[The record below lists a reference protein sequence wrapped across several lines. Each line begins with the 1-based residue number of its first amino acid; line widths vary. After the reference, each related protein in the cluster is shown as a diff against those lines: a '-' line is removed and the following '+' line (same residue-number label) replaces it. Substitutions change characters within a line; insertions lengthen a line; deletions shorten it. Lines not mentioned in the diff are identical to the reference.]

1 VVRVPEVK
9 KMKPSKRAQ
18 DRLGRS
24 QNAFADQN
32 QGDTMWIRP
41 VLGVDPG
48 STLRGPREAQKPYKS
63 LISLISLI

>member
-18 DRLGRS
+18 DHLGRC

-41 VLGVDPG
+41 VLGVDPRVG
-48 STLRGPREAQKPYKS
+48 LG
-63 LISLISLI
+63 